1 MGYSVCCLRAQDL
14 VYVARAPGRLD
25 VMGGIADYSGAL
37 VLQMPVAEACHAAVQ
52 VTHGS
57 ADPHI
62 SVVSLSADQ
71 ASRAPSFTCPTCAL
85 YPEGQPLSYE
95 EACTLFKVAGSTAV
109 TAIGWH
115 HSCVQHQLL
124 SSYNGPE
131 QGPCD
136 SHKAELATSWA
147 AYVVGCLLVLSRE
160 QGLGFSGA
168 SVSILVSSQVP
179 EGKGVSSSAAV
190 EVAVM
195 QALLAACGQGQGQVP
210 GRQLALLCQRVENLV
225 VGAPC
230 GIMDQMASALG
241 EEGALLALLCQPA
254 EVQGCVALPS
264 HLSVWGVDS
273 GLRHSVGGADYGSV
287 RSGAFMGLK
296 IGQQLAA
303 LPHSNSADTPHKA
316 VPQQAHQQDRE
327 QSGTGSG
334 SGTAIH
340 AGGGEGRDGEGGPGQ
355 VAARE
360 GTTPRLTP
368 SSSTPSSL
376 APAAAA
382 QGLRGALQA
391 GYLVGLSPS
400 QFSTWL
406 EPSLPESMTGQQ
418 FLALHGAHVD
428 PVTRVLPEVRYAVR
442 QPAAHPVHEHH
453 RVRLFRQLLQAAPSQ
468 EQGLLLGELM
478 LQSHASY
485 SACGLGSHGTDR
497 LVEMVVEH
505 ISAAQASG
513 RMPLLFGAKIT
524 GGGSGGTVCILGSS
538 GSEAEDAVQDI
549 VSRYQR
555 HLGLAT
561 PTKLFKGSSMG
572 ASTFGCLAVKLQVVE
587 DLPLLEAPVDVDGV
601 QDPTVQRQLGDECR
615 RSDGTGVS

>member
-1 MGYSVCCLRAQDL
+1 
-14 VYVARAPGRLD
+14 
-25 VMGGIADYSGAL
+25 MGGIADYSGAL

-52 VTHGS
+52 VTHGRQW
-57 ADPHI
+57 P
-62 SVVSLSADQ
+62 ADQ
-71 ASRAPSFTCPTCAL
+71 QQQWCTEHARLCCAPWQS
-85 YPEGQPLSYE
+85 
-95 EACTLFKVAGSTAV
+95 
-109 TAIGWH
+109 
-115 HSCVQHQLL
+115 
-124 SSYNGPE
+124 
-131 QGPCD
+131 
-136 SHKAELATSWA
+136 ELATSWA

-287 RSGAFMGLK
+287 RAGAFMGLK

-303 LPHSNSADTPHKA
+303 LPHSNAADTPHKA
-316 VPQQAHQQDRE
+316 GPQQAHQQDRE
-327 QSGTGSG
+327 QT
-334 SGTAIH
+334 
-340 AGGGEGRDGEGGPGQ
+340 
-355 VAARE
+355 
-360 GTTPRLTP
+360 
-368 SSSTPSSL
+368 
-376 APAAAA
+376 AAA
-382 QGLRGALQA
+382 QGLKGALQA

-538 GSEAEDAVQDI
+538 GSEAEAAVLDI

-572 ASTFGCLAVKLQVVE
+572 ASTFGCLAVKLQ
-587 DLPLLEAPVDVDGV
+587 
-601 QDPTVQRQLGDECR
+601 
-615 RSDGTGVS
+615 

>member
-1 MGYSVCCLRAQDL
+1 MAFAYLRSIQLPLACVEWPEVVQDL

-71 ASRAPSFTCPTCAL
+71 ASRAPSFTCPTSAL

-95 EACTLFKVAGSTAV
+95 EACTLF
-109 TAIGWH
+109 
-115 HSCVQHQLL
+115 
-124 SSYNGPE
+124 
-131 QGPCD
+131 
-136 SHKAELATSWA
+136 KAELATSWA

-273 GLRHSVGGADYGSV
+273 GLRHSVGGADYDSV
-287 RSGAFMGLK
+287 RAGAFMGLK

-303 LPHSNSADTPHKA
+303 LPHSN
-316 VPQQAHQQDRE
+316 
-327 QSGTGSG
+327 
-334 SGTAIH
+334 
-340 AGGGEGRDGEGGPGQ
+340 AG
-355 VAARE
+355 
-360 GTTPRLTP
+360 LK
-368 SSSTPSSL
+368 
-376 APAAAA
+376 
-382 QGLRGALQA
+382 GALQA

-572 ASTFGCLAVKLQVVE
+572 ASTFGCLAVKLQ
-587 DLPLLEAPVDVDGV
+587 
-601 QDPTVQRQLGDECR
+601 
-615 RSDGTGVS
+615 

>member
-1 MGYSVCCLRAQDL
+1 
-14 VYVARAPGRLD
+14 
-25 VMGGIADYSGAL
+25 MGGIADYSGAL

-95 EACTLFKVAGSTAV
+95 EACTLFK
-109 TAIGWH
+109 
-115 HSCVQHQLL
+115 
-124 SSYNGPE
+124 
-131 QGPCD
+131 
-136 SHKAELATSWA
+136 
-147 AYVVGCLLVLSRE
+147 
-160 QGLGFSGA
+160 
-168 SVSILVSSQVP
+168 VP

-264 HLSVWGVDS
+264 HLSVQFSTWLEPS
-273 GLRHSVGGADYGSV
+273 LPES
-287 RSGAFMGLK
+287 MT
-296 IGQQLAA
+296 GQQFLALHGA
-303 LPHSNSADTPHKA
+303 HVDPVTRVLPEVRYA
-316 VPQQAHQQDRE
+316 VRQ
-327 QSGTGSG
+327 
-334 SGTAIH
+334 
-340 AGGGEGRDGEGGPGQ
+340 
-355 VAARE
+355 
-360 GTTPRLTP
+360 
-368 SSSTPSSL
+368 
-376 APAAAA
+376 PAAHPVHEHHRVRLFRQLLQAA
-382 QGLRGALQA
+382 PSQEQGLLLGELMLQSHA
-391 GYLVGLSPS
+391 SYSACGLGSHGTDS

-505 ISAAQASG
+505 ISAARASG

-572 ASTFGCLAVKLQVVE
+572 ASTFGCLAVKLQ
-587 DLPLLEAPVDVDGV
+587 
-601 QDPTVQRQLGDECR
+601 
-615 RSDGTGVS
+615 